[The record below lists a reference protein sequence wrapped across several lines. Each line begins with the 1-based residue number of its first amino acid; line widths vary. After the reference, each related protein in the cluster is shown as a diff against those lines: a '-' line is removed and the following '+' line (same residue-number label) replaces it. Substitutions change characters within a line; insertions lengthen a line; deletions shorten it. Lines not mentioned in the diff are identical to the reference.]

1 MIPAA
6 KLERMLDRFASVEAQ
21 MASGV
26 AGDDFVKLSK
36 EYAELEPV
44 AKAAM
49 AYRTAQDHLA
59 DAQAMA
65 SDADSDAEM
74 RGMAEQEAAD
84 LKRELEKLERV
95 LLIALI
101 PKDAAD
107 NSSAI
112 IEIRAGTGGDEAA
125 LFAADLM
132 GMYTRYCQLQ
142 GWKVEVME
150 LSESDLG
157 GVREA
162 VLNVDGVGVFAKL
175 KFESGVHRVQ
185 RVPVTEAGGRIHT
198 SAATVAVL
206 PQPEEVDIKIDDKD
220 LRIDVFRSSG
230 AGGQHVNKT
239 ESAVR
244 ITHLPTGLAVAQQT
258 ERSQFKNKANAMRL
272 LKARLYEME
281 RERVDSARAAE
292 RKGQVG
298 SGDRSERIRTY
309 NFPQGRVTDHRIN
322 LTLYKLDRIIPG
334 DDLGDVIEALVTED
348 QAGKLAE
355 LEAES

>member
-21 MASGV
+21 MSSGV

-49 AYRTAQDHLA
+49 AYRVAQDHLT

-198 SAATVAVL
+198 
-206 PQPEEVDIKIDDKD
+206 
-220 LRIDVFRSSG
+220 
-230 AGGQHVNKT
+230 
-239 ESAVR
+239 
-244 ITHLPTGLAVAQQT
+244 
-258 ERSQFKNKANAMRL
+258 
-272 LKARLYEME
+272 
-281 RERVDSARAAE
+281 
-292 RKGQVG
+292 
-298 SGDRSERIRTY
+298 
-309 NFPQGRVTDHRIN
+309 
-322 LTLYKLDRIIPG
+322 
-334 DDLGDVIEALVTED
+334 
-348 QAGKLAE
+348 
-355 LEAES
+355 